1 MVKKDKNKALIIIVL
16 LVVAIIFFLSYK
28 VKDDS
33 AFEITYYDKNG
44 NIVGTDSL
52 SEESFSDSIIPSLQA
67 FGSSNYFIGNSS
79 NYFIGNNCVGVN
91 DRDGDDYYYD
101 SLQECFGNNTA
112 RFKEELRN
120 QAVTDNKV
128 LLFNKPPDSAVSAS
142 LKIRIV
148 NDGNVPLV
156 FSVSDFISRYTQI
169 G

>member
-33 AFEITYYDKNG
+33 AFEITYYDKDG

-67 FGSSNYFIGNSS
+67 FGSSNYFI
-79 NYFIGNNCVGVN
+79 
-91 DRDGDDYYYD
+91 
-101 SLQECFGNNTA
+101 GNNTA

>member
-67 FGSSNYFIGNSS
+67 FGSS

>member
-33 AFEITYYDKNG
+33 AFEITYYDKDG
-44 NIVGTDSL
+44 EIISTDSATL
-52 SEESFSDSIIPSLQA
+52 DSLENPNVFSTQSVFD
-67 FGSSNYFIGNSS
+67 GTGYFCGGNCI
-79 NYFIGNNCVGVN
+79 NKKNDAPNCF
-91 DRDGDDYYYD
+91 D
-101 SLQECFGNNTA
+101 SLQECFNNNKQGFRNELASKSVDINKKFSFNQPPKTA
-112 RFKEELRN
+112 
-120 QAVTDNKV
+120 T
-128 LLFNKPPDSAVSAS
+128 SAS

-156 FSVSDFISRYTQI
+156 FSVSDFMSRYTQI